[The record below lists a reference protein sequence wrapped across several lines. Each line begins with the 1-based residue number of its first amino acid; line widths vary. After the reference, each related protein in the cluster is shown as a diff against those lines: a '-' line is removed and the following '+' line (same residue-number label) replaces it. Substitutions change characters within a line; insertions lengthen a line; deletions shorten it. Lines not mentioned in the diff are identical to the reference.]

1 MIRCA
6 LALVALSILYLLLPG
21 QQWLS
26 RHNLPALSP
35 AMSANSQCLAKFMSD
50 VQTFVFCLDRHVGR
64 KCLLDNNRMINR
76 EDEHRCIA
84 LITTVPNMTF
94 GATVL
99 TQAHDVYYVYLKPYS
114 ECMGLA
120 VEMEDFAPC
129 FRREVFARFGG
140 VAEKCRNESGLAADS
155 APPSSPLPPQS
166 RRASRSASTLT
177 TPELHR
183 ARGNGLRIGRRDGEG
198 VADGLEIMATSS
210 RHKLAPAGTPLSHTP
225 LLSFITVMRDVA

>member
-6 LALVALSILYLLLPG
+6 LALVALSILYLLLQG

-35 AMSANSQCLAKFMSD
+35 TMSANSQCLAKFMSD

-155 APPSSPLPPQS
+155 APPSSPLPPQTPS
-166 RRASRSASTLT
+166 SKSFSFNFDYARAAQSAGQW
-177 TPELHR
+177 PPHR
-183 ARGNGLRIGRRDGEG
+183 TQGWGGCGGRLGDYGDILSAQTGTRWD
-198 VADGLEIMATSS
+198 TS
-210 RHKLAPAGTPLSHTP
+210 KSHT
-225 LLSFITVMRDVA
+225 FTFFYHCNA